1 MGKDFEGIGD
11 VSLGVRKCY
20 QKYLESR
27 WRVANAC
34 VVRFN
39 PCPLN
44 KTLNMNHDITHCS
57 GEGCPKRH
65 KCYRYRAYVEM
76 HIAEVVQVFNEPPYF
91 EGECKFFI
99 ED

>member
-1 MGKDFEGIGD
+1 M
-11 VSLGVRKCY
+11 Y
-20 QKYLESR
+20 
-27 WRVANAC
+27 
-34 VVRFN
+34 
-39 PCPLN
+39 
-44 KTLNMNHDITHCS
+44 HDITHCS

-76 HIAEVVQVFNEPPYF
+76 HIAEVVQVFTEPPYF

>member
-1 MGKDFEGIGD
+1 MPPTYIGLWCNWLALITLTD
-11 VSLGVRKCY
+11 TVQNRTL
-20 QKYLESR
+20 
-27 WRVANAC
+27 VAQ
-34 VVRFN
+34 
-39 PCPLN
+39 LT
-44 KTLNMNHDITHCS
+44 KHDTMNHDITHCS

-76 HIAEVVQVFNEPPYF
+76 HIAEVVQVFTEPPYF